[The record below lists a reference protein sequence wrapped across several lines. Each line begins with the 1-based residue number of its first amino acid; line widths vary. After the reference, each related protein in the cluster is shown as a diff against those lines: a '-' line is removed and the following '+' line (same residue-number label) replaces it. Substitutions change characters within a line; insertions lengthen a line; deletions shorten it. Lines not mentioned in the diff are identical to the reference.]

1 MIRRLFVV
9 ISFTF
14 VLAFL
19 HHNAKAQDI
28 LTDSLKI
35 DPLDSLIF
43 QSFDIYKDIED
54 QLLSLDSILTIA
66 NQEHPQ
72 IKFQD
77 ALIRANEYNIKNT
90 RSLWMNTLYAFG
102 NYSTGN
108 QQLTLADLSGT
119 SVDSRITNGYVLG
132 LGLRVPLYEIV
143 GRKNFVNQVKAER
156 DASIEMREVM
166 KVNLNRSVI
175 DEYYELITRQRTM
188 IIAAQNAYTQDV
200 NVELAEQ
207 GLLSGQTAMEDYAR
221 FVSIRAAAKML
232 AEEEKRD
239 FYRQFSKFEEL
250 VGVKMIELK
259 ISP

>member
-1 MIRRLFVV
+1 MIRKLSVV
-9 ISFTF
+9 TFISI
-14 VLAFL
+14 VLAFFSD
-19 HHNAKAQDI
+19 HAKGQDI
-28 LTDSLKI
+28 LVDSLKI

-43 QSFDIYKDIED
+43 QSFDIYENIED
-54 QLLSLDSILTIA
+54 QLLPLDTIIDIA
-66 NQEHPQ
+66 NEEHPQ
-72 IKFQD
+72 IKFQE

-102 NYSTGN
+102 NYTTGN
-108 QQLTLADLSGT
+108 QQLTLADVGGT

-132 LGLRVPLYEIV
+132 LGLRVPLYEFL
-143 GRKNFVNQVKAER
+143 GRRNFVNQVKAER
-156 DASIEMREVM
+156 DASVEMREVM

-207 GLLSGQTAMEDYAR
+207 GLLTGQVPMEDYAR

-232 AEEEKRD
+232 YEEEKRD

-259 ISP
+259 VGK